1 MEGQG
6 KDNHAYEGSE
16 LDLTSRNQHNAEGTN
31 EDPEEVNGNLK
42 YCSPDGDQP
51 SPAVD
56 NAADSDEGKSLP
68 GSTVQRDQ
76 WGKDIEFL
84 MSCIAMSVGLGNIW
98 RFPFVAYENG
108 GGAFLIPYIIVLFLI
123 GRPMYYLEMVVGQF
137 SNYGSIKLWR
147 LCPAFRGV
155 GVGQLFANLMVLCYY
170 CSLLALTTFYFVMSF
185 NSELPWSRCRPEW
198 GDICFDSV
206 KGSGNNTVNVT
217 GKRSSSEL
225 YFLKF
230 VLNEPE
236 TLDEGIGVP
245 DWRLV
250 LGSLFSWSM
259 VALVVLRGVKS
270 SGKASYF
277 LALFPY
283 VILITLLVRGATLE
297 GAVDGIL
304 FFITPQWEQLANPN
318 VWYAAVTQCF
328 FSLSMSFGTLVMLA
342 SYNNFKH
349 NIYRDAM
356 IVTLLDTFTS
366 LLAGFTIFSI
376 LGNLA
381 YEMGVDDISG
391 VVRSGTGLAFISYP
405 DAIAKFD
412 AVPQLFAVLFF
423 FMLFVLGIGSV
434 ASMANCI
441 ITVICDQVPSLK
453 YWAVAITLAVVG
465 FLIGLVYIT
474 RGGQWILNLVDHY
487 GVTLV
492 VYVLATMELVAIC
505 WIYGVDRICQDIY
518 FMLGRKTGI
527 YWRLCWGFITPI
539 FLMVVLIYSL
549 VTNTLTTYGGKL
561 YPDSAYA
568 AGWVLFAFGVVQ
580 FPLWMALRIFRKRN
594 ISFRKHLLNSFRPS
608 KKWGPRDRTH
618 KEEWDK
624 LMDNWKMEN
633 ANSTDNVL
641 KKFSRKLFNLYSH
654 S

>member
-1 MEGQG
+1 MEVQG
-6 KDNHAYEGSE
+6 KDNPAFVHSE
-16 LDLTSRNQHNAEGTN
+16 VDLISESQQNNGGAN
-31 EDPEEVNGNLK
+31 EDPDKVNGNVNN
-42 YCSPDGDQP
+42 CSAENHS

-56 NAADSDEGKSLP
+56 SANNPDEEKSSP
-68 GSTVQRDQ
+68 GSGIQRDQ
-76 WGKDIEFL
+76 WGKGIEFL

-108 GGAFLIPYIIVLFLI
+108 GGAFLIPYIIVLVLI
-123 GRPMYYLEMVVGQF
+123 GRPMYYLEMVIGQF
-137 SNYGSIKLWR
+137 SNYGSIKMWR

-155 GVGQLFANLMVLCYY
+155 GVGQMFASLMVLCYY
-170 CSLLALTTFYFVMSF
+170 CSLLTLTTFYFVMSF
-185 NSELPWSRCRPEW
+185 SAELPWSRCRPEW

-206 KGSGNNTVNVT
+206 KGSSNTTVNVT

-225 YFLKF
+225 YFLKL

-250 LGSLFSWSM
+250 LGSLFSWFTLS
-259 VALVVLRGVKS
+259 LVVIRGVKS

-283 VILITLLVRGATLE
+283 VILIAILIRGATLD

-304 FFITPQWEQLANPN
+304 FFITPQWDQLTNPN

-328 FSLSMSFGTLVMLA
+328 FSLSMSFGSLVMLA

-381 YEMGVDDISG
+381 YEMGVDNISE

-405 DAIAKFD
+405 DAISKFD

-434 ASMANCI
+434 AAIANCI
-441 ITVICDQVPSLK
+441 ITIICDQFPFLK
-453 YWAVAITLAVVG
+453 YWAVAIAVSIVG

-474 RGGQWILNLVDHY
+474 PGGQWILNLVDHY

-492 VYVLATMELVAIC
+492 VYVLATMELVGTC

-527 YWRLCWGFITPI
+527 YWRLCWGFITPV

-549 VTNTLTTYGGKL
+549 ATNTLITYGGQL
-561 YPDSAYA
+561 YPDSAYD

-580 FPLWMALRIFRKRN
+580 FPLWMVLRIMKKRGT
-594 ISFRKHLLNSFRPS
+594 SFKKHLKKSFKPS
-608 KKWGPRDRTH
+608 KKWGPRDTTQ

-624 LMDNWKMEN
+624 LMENWKIERL
-633 ANSTDNVL
+633 NSTDNVV

-654 S
+654 W